1 MKTVM
6 ILISCSFVLIS
17 SFAMPTPKEFSQ
29 LVIEGDSCF
38 QEQNFAEAILKYEQ
52 ARKLDSSHPE
62 LLRNLT
68 AAYENT
74 ANSANTLFSS
84 DISSFSNQL
93 FNPRFKD
100 FYAFTSYIL
109 LISSLILLY
118 RNLRVTRH
126 KKTHLILYALAV
138 LSIVLALATLSTNSE
153 EAIVKI
159 PETKIYESTSETAPL
174 VTSVNPGYKVR
185 IIKSYEE
192 WSAVELPTQ
201 QKGWVKNKTLNPI

>member
-1 MKTVM
+1 MKTV
-6 ILISCSFVLIS
+6 ITLISCSFVLIS
-17 SFAMPTPKEFSQ
+17 SFARPIPKEFSQ
-29 LVIEGDSCF
+29 LVVEGDSCF
-38 QEQNFAEAILKYEQ
+38 QEQNFAEAVLKYEQ

-74 ANSANTLFSS
+74 ANNAKTLFIS

-100 FYAFTSYIL
+100 LYVFTSYIL
-109 LISSLILLY
+109 LIISLIVLY
-118 RNLRVTRH
+118 RNLGITRH
-126 KKTHLILYALAV
+126 KKPHFILYTMAMLT
-138 LSIVLALATLSTNSE
+138 IVLALATLSTNSE

-192 WSAVELPTQ
+192 WSSVELPTK
-201 QKGWVKNKTLNPI
+201 QKGWVKNKTINPI

>member
-1 MKTVM
+1 MT
-6 ILISCSFVLIS
+6 LITCSFVLIS
-17 SFAMPTPKEFSQ
+17 SFAMPIPKEFSQ

-38 QEQNFAEAILKYEQ
+38 QEQNFVEAILKYEQ
-52 ARKLDSSHPE
+52 ARKLDSSQPE

-74 ANSANTLFSS
+74 ANSANTLFISG
-84 DISSFSNQL
+84 ISSFSNQL
-93 FNPRFKD
+93 FNPKFKD
-100 FYAFTSYIL
+100 HYAFTSYIL
-109 LISSLILLY
+109 IIISLIVLY
-118 RNLRVTRH
+118 RNLGITRH
-126 KKTHLILYALAV
+126 KKPHFILYALAV

-192 WSAVELPTQ
+192 WSSVELPTK
-201 QKGWVKNKTLNPI
+201 QKGWVKNKTINPI

>member
-6 ILISCSFVLIS
+6 TLISCSFVLIS

-38 QEQNFAEAILKYEQ
+38 QEQNFAEAIVKYEQ

-74 ANSANTLFSS
+74 TNSANTLFIS
-84 DISSFSNQL
+84 DIRSFSNRL

-100 FYAFTSYIL
+100 LYSFTSYIL
-109 LISSLILLY
+109 LILSIIFFTRDLS
-118 RNLRVTRH
+118 VTHH
-126 KKTHLILYALAV
+126 KKIHLILYSLAV
-138 LSIVLALATLSTNSE
+138 LSIVLALFTQSTNSK
-153 EAIVKI
+153 EAIVNI
-159 PETKIYESTSETAPL
+159 SEAKIYESTSETAPL
-174 VTSVNPGYKVR
+174 ITSVNPGYKVR
-185 IIKSYEE
+185 VLKSYEE
-192 WSAVELPTQ
+192 WSSIELPTK
-201 QKGWVKNKTLNPI
+201 QKGWIKNNVIKPI

>member
-74 ANSANTLFSS
+74 ANSANTLFIS

>member
-6 ILISCSFVLIS
+6 TLISCSFVLIS
-17 SFAMPTPKEFSQ
+17 SFTMPTPKEFSQ
-29 LVIEGDSCF
+29 LILGGDSCF

-52 ARKLDSSHPE
+52 ARKLDSSHPY

-74 ANSANTLFSS
+74 ANSANTFFIS
-84 DISSFSNQL
+84 DISSFHNQL

-100 FYAFTSYIL
+100 LYAFTSYIL
-109 LISSLILLY
+109 LILSIIVLY
-118 RNLRVTRH
+118 RDLCVTHH
-126 KKTHLILYALAV
+126 KKTHLVLYSLAV

-174 VTSVNPGYKVR
+174 VTSVNPGYKLR
-185 IIKSYEE
+185 ILKSYEE
-192 WSAVELPTQ
+192 WSSVELPTK
-201 QKGWVKNKTLNPI
+201 QKGWVKNNTINPI

>member
-52 ARKLDSSHPE
+52 ARKLDSSQPE

-201 QKGWVKNKTLNPI
+201 QKGWVKN

>member
-6 ILISCSFVLIS
+6 TLISCSFVLIS

-38 QEQNFAEAILKYEQ
+38 QEQNFAEAIVKYEQ

-74 ANSANTLFSS
+74 TNSANTLFIS
-84 DISSFSNQL
+84 DIRSFSNRL

-100 FYAFTSYIL
+100 LYSFTSYIL
-109 LISSLILLY
+109 LILSIIFFTRDLS
-118 RNLRVTRH
+118 VTHH
-126 KKTHLILYALAV
+126 KKIHLILYSLAV
-138 LSIVLALATLSTNSE
+138 LSIVLALVTQSTNSK
-153 EAIVKI
+153 EAIVNI
-159 PETKIYESTSETAPL
+159 SEAKIYESTSETAPL
-174 VTSVNPGYKVR
+174 ITSVNPGYKVR
-185 IIKSYEE
+185 VLKSYEE
-192 WSAVELPTQ
+192 WSSIELPTK
-201 QKGWVKNKTLNPI
+201 QKGWIKNNVIKPI